1 MKKRSL
7 KCLLAI
13 TVCFVNSA
21 QAMDLLKAWELAL
34 TNDPQYQGARY
45 ANQSKQENISIA
57 KAKLL
62 PNIRFSGALASNS
75 TEQKFLESNRP
86 NVDSNYTAK
95 RYAFS
100 ISQPLLRLDSYY
112 GFKSSELEADAAEK
126 AFDAELQGLAIRVV
140 EAYFDTLLAQE
151 HFENIKSR
159 TEFLQSSFVSAQKSF
174 EHGTGTRTDIEDAKS
189 QLDSA
194 IADEIEARN
203 MIAIAEQSLTALIGV
218 SAPANTLSSLNSDKL
233 SLNIQPLNSLQDWIK
248 LAEEKSP
255 QLSSLRYKIA
265 AAESEIDRRRAG
277 HYPTVDLVATKSF
290 SSSDADNTIGNQYN
304 TNSVGV
310 QMSVPIY
317 AGGAVDASVRQ
328 GVSDLEKVKSDLES
342 TFKKL
347 EVDITKYFTSAEQS
361 ISRIQSLEQALKSS
375 KQALVGNEKGVKA
388 GTRNIVDV
396 LNAQQQVYS
405 TQTKLTQ
412 SRHNYVKALLK
423 LKATVGVVGYDDI
436 KIVNSWLLNN

>member
-1 MKKRSL
+1 MKKWSL

-13 TVCFVNSA
+13 AVFFANST
-21 QAMDLLKAWELAL
+21 QAIDLLKAWELAL
-34 TNDPQYQGARY
+34 TNDPQYQSARY
-45 ANQSKQENISIA
+45 ASQSKQENISIA

-62 PNIRFSGALASNS
+62 PNISVSGALASNS
-75 TEQKFLESNRP
+75 TEQKFLESNRLA
-86 NVDSNYTAK
+86 VDSNYTAK
-95 RYAFS
+95 RYS
-100 ISQPLLRLDSYY
+100 ISVSQPLLRMDSYY

-126 AFDAELQGLAIRVV
+126 VFDAELQSLAIRLVD
-140 EAYFDTLLAQE
+140 AYFDTLLARE

-159 TEFLQSSFVSAQKSF
+159 TKFLQSSFVSAQKSF

-189 QLDSA
+189 QMDSA

-203 MIAIAEQSLTALIGV
+203 MEVIAEQSLTVLIGI

-233 SLNIQPLNSLQDWIK
+233 SLNIQPLNPLQDWIK

-277 HYPTVDLVATKSF
+277 HYPTVDLIASKSF
-290 SSSDADNTIGNQYN
+290 SSSYADNTIGNQYS

-310 QMSVPIY
+310 QISVPIY
-317 AGGAVDASVRQ
+317 SGGGVDASVRQ
-328 GVSDLEKVKSDLES
+328 GVSDLEKVKFDLES
-342 TFKKL
+342 TSNKL
-347 EVDITKYFTSAEQS
+347 KVDITKFFTSAEQS
-361 ISRIQSLEQALKSS
+361 VSRIQSLEQALNSS

-388 GTRNIVDV
+388 GTRNLVDV
-396 LNAQQQVYS
+396 LNAQQQIYS

-412 SRHNYVKALLK
+412 SRHNYVKAILK

-436 KIVNSWLLNN
+436 QIVNSWLFNN

>member
-1 MKKRSL
+1 MKKWSL

-13 TVCFVNSA
+13 AVFFANST
-21 QAMDLLKAWELAL
+21 QAIDLLKAWELAL
-34 TNDPQYQGARY
+34 TNDPQYQSARY
-45 ANQSKQENISIA
+45 ASQSKQENISIA

-62 PNIRFSGALASNS
+62 PNISVSGALASNS
-75 TEQKFLESNRP
+75 TEQKFLESNRLA
-86 NVDSNYTAK
+86 VDSNYTAK
-95 RYAFS
+95 RYS
-100 ISQPLLRLDSYY
+100 IAVSQPLLRMDSYY
-112 GFKSSELEADAAEK
+112 GFKSSELEADAADK
-126 AFDAELQGLAIRVV
+126 VFDAELQSLAIRLVD
-140 EAYFDTLLAQE
+140 AYFDTLLARE

-159 TEFLQSSFVSAQKSF
+159 TKFLQSSFVSAQKSF

-189 QLDSA
+189 QMDSA

-203 MIAIAEQSLTALIGV
+203 MEVIAEQSLTVLIGI

-233 SLNIQPLNSLQDWIK
+233 SLNIQPLNPLQDWIK

-277 HYPTVDLVATKSF
+277 HYPTVDLIASKSF
-290 SSSDADNTIGNQYN
+290 SSSYADNTIGNQYS

-310 QMSVPIY
+310 QISVPIY
-317 AGGAVDASVRQ
+317 SGGGVDASVRQ
-328 GVSDLEKVKSDLES
+328 GVSDLEKVKFDLES
-342 TFKKL
+342 TSNKL
-347 EVDITKYFTSAEQS
+347 KVDITKFFTSAEQS
-361 ISRIQSLEQALKSS
+361 VSRIQSLEQALNSS

-388 GTRNIVDV
+388 GTRNLVDV
-396 LNAQQQVYS
+396 LNAQQQIYS

-412 SRHNYVKALLK
+412 SRHNYVKAILK

-436 KIVNSWLLNN
+436 QIVNSWLLNN